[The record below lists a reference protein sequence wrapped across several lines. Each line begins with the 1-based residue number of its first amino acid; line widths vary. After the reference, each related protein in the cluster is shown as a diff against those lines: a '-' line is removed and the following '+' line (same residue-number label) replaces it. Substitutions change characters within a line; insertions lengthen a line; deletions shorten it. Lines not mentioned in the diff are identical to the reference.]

1 VSLRDGQAGGRLDS
15 WDVEDGI
22 LHLDE
27 PGARRLVLVR
37 AIEAADP
44 QGRLIGEAEREQA
57 ERDALEASR
66 EPGGRVDP
74 AEYLQQ
80 RARRVLA
87 TVELRNPRIAG
98 LQQPEAWRPVLMVA
112 LPFVACVLGM
122 LLDHVDHPHQVNLLS
137 PPLLGVLA
145 WNVLV
150 YLMIAATAL
159 RPRKRP
165 RGSGIERMQ
174 RWMSGLLR
182 AGRAGR
188 LRADVLAGF
197 HSQWLKATGPQQWLW
212 GEQLLHVCAAGWALG
227 LALSIVLGGV
237 VREYRVG
244 WESTLLDVQQVHA
257 LLAALFAPV
266 VALLPFDAFSVAD
279 LQRMAFRSGA
289 VIGVGE
295 ARRWVWMYVA
305 LLFVVVIVPRL
316 LLAAWTAWQRRRL
329 GRAVRIDLR
338 DPYFAQ
344 VLARVS
350 PACVTVG
357 VFASEGAS
365 HDAFVRLLREVAEHP
380 PPRDGA
386 WTVLTTGRGDVLRV
400 FEVPSGYR
408 APTPAVAAH
417 AGGAGAA
424 QVWLQDLLGRFKAMP
439 RGQDGD
445 PVSALLADTDVVLL
459 LPGSPVDL
467 EDAKRLLHWVAQPA
481 LVLVA
486 GDDVPYRNAVHR
498 LGLAAEVLPLAR
510 SLGHWLRDPALL
522 QAMATRMASSKRA
535 GFDRLAAAWKER
547 NAARFSEAMRLLAN
561 ELARAARDSEEI
573 DGAPVGLRQLVN
585 PTERDASQR
594 AREAARSALLARVRD
609 GDSRVFAELVQLH
622 RAGAPVAALAAG
634 RMAGGFHEQRA
645 VDTPQAGMAGAATGA
660 AMGAGI
666 DLLTGGLT
674 LGAATA
680 LGAMI
685 GGGAAYAAA
694 AWKNRGSANGQPQV
708 QLGDELLETVAEGL
722 LLAYLVT
729 AHRTLGVGEAAV
741 PDAWRSEVVAAVA
754 SRRPVLAELWQQ
766 VRAAADAQLASAPL
780 ARELEG
786 IARGL
791 LARV

>member
-1 VSLRDGQAGGRLDS
+1 MGT
-15 WDVEDGI
+15 VEDGI

-66 EPGGRVDP
+66 EAGGRVDP

-87 TVELRNPRIAG
+87 TVELRNPRIAA
-98 LQQPEAWRPVLMVA
+98 LQQPEAWRPVLLLA
-112 LPFVACVLGM
+112 LPLLACVLGM
-122 LLDHVDHPHQVNLLS
+122 LLDHVDHPHQVNMLS

-150 YLMIAATAL
+150 YLLIAATAL
-159 RPRKRP
+159 RPRKRH

-174 RWMSGLLR
+174 RWFSGLPLR
-182 AGRAGR
+182 AGRAAR

-197 HSQWLKATGPQQWLW
+197 HAQWLKATGPQQWLW

-289 VIGVGE
+289 VIGVDE

-365 HDAFVRLLREVAEHP
+365 HDALLRLLREVADHP
-380 PPRDGA
+380 APREGA

-408 APTPAVAAH
+408 APAPAVAAH

-439 RGQDGD
+439 RAHDGD
-445 PVSALLADTDVVLL
+445 PVSALLSETDLVLL

-486 GDDVPYRNAVHR
+486 GDDVPYRNAVQR
-498 LGLAAEVLPLAR
+498 LGLAADVLPLAR

-522 QAMATRMASSKRA
+522 QAMATHMASSKRA
-535 GFDRLAAAWKER
+535 GFDRVAAAWKDR
-547 NAARFSEAMRLLAN
+547 NAARFSEAMRLLAG

-573 DGAPVGLRQLVN
+573 AGAPVGLRQLVN
-585 PTERDASQR
+585 PTERDATQR
-594 AREAARSALLARVRD
+594 AREAARSALLVRVRE
-609 GDSRVFAELVQLH
+609 GEFRVFGELVRLH

-722 LLAYLVT
+722 MLAYLVT
-729 AHRTLGVGEAAV
+729 AHRTVGISEAVV
-741 PDAWRSEVVAAVA
+741 PDSWRSEVVAAVA
-754 SRRPVLAELWQQ
+754 ARRPVLAELWQQ
-766 VRAAADAQLASAPL
+766 LRVAADAQLASAAL
-780 ARELEG
+780 VRELEG
-786 IARGL
+786 IARSV
-791 LARV
+791 LARL